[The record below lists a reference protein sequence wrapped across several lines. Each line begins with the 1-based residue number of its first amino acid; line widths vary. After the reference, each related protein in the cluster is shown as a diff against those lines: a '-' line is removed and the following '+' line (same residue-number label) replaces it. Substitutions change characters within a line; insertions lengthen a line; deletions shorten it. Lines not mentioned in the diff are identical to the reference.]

1 MTSQIKYKLREEK
14 IGAMLFD
21 NEKGAVTKLNE
32 EQYKK
37 ILAKHKEFNYLFD
50 KNGPPSFELFK
61 SKVPR
66 EELPSDCLSAP
77 SKVYFELTRKC
88 NLNCKYCY
96 NRSTFAFS
104 NELSKEKIFSLLNE
118 LREAGV
124 FEVRFTGGEPTM
136 HKYFW
141 EIVNYA
147 DKLGFFISL
156 GTNGMFDDNTLE
168 KIKESNIKII
178 ILSLDGPKEYNDSVR
193 GAGSFDKV
201 VSNIRKLR
209 EKHDL
214 MIKVNCVLTRD
225 NKDFMEDLTKIA
237 VPLGVNVLNFVPIK
251 FTGRAK
257 APEIKLLTK
266 EDMLGIL
273 SKIKYLREKYK
284 IKIQTYFDILEGSER
299 LPNSLLN
306 QKNCGAGIEVA
317 AISPFGEIYGCVVS
331 PANELE
337 DSETKRLFTAGNLK
351 EDNFMGIWLD
361 SKRWIFRD
369 LKKVKSKECLKCNFY
384 IKKCFGNC
392 SVDSYLNAGKLNAPD
407 PYCFAGLL
415 KNG

>member
-1 MTSQIKYKLREEK
+1 MKQIKYKLREEK

-21 NEKGAVTKLNE
+21 NEKGAVTKLDE

-50 KNGPPSFELFK
+50 ENGLPLFELFK

-88 NLNCKYCY
+88 NLSCKYCY
-96 NRSTFAFS
+96 NRSSFAFP
-104 NELSKEKIFSLLNE
+104 NELSKEKIFLLLNE
-118 LREAGV
+118 LRSVGV

-136 HKYFW
+136 HKDFF

-147 DKLGFFISL
+147 EKLGFFISL
-156 GTNGMFDDNTLE
+156 GTNGTFDNNTLE

-201 VSNIRKLR
+201 ISNIRKLR
-209 EKHDL
+209 EKRDL

-225 NKDFMEDLTKIA
+225 NKGFMEDLVKIA

-257 APEIKLLTK
+257 APDIKLLTK
-266 EDMLGIL
+266 EDMLNIL
-273 SKIKYLREKYK
+273 SKINYLRGRYK
-284 IKIQTYFDILEGSER
+284 VKIQTYFDILEGSEH
-299 LPNSLLN
+299 LPSSLLN
-306 QKNCGAGIEVA
+306 QKSCGAGIEVA
-317 AISPFGEIYGCVVS
+317 AISSFGEIYGCVVS

-337 DSETKRLFTAGNLK
+337 DSKTKRLFTAGSLK
-351 EDNFMGIWLD
+351 EDNFMDIWLD

-369 LKKVKSKECLKCNFY
+369 LKRVKSEKCLKCRFY

-407 PYCFAGLL
+407 PYCFADLL
-415 KNG
+415 KNE